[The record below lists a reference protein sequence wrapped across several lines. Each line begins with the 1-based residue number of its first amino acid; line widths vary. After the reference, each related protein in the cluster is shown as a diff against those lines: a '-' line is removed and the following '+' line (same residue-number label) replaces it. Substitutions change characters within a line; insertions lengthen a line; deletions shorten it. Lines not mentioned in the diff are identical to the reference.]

1 MSTSEPSWD
10 LYGAFLAVMR
20 GGSLSA
26 ASRELKIAQPTVRR
40 QIEALEESL
49 GVVLFTRAP
58 NGLVPTEV
66 ALATLPYA
74 ESMAAT
80 AKALVRSVSGPAHAE
95 RGTVR
100 VTTSEVVGAE
110 VMPPILAALSR
121 AHPHVQIELAL
132 SNRNQDLLRRDA
144 DVAVRMVA
152 PTQAALVA
160 RHAATVPLGLFAS
173 EAYLATR
180 PPPKRLGELARDHV
194 LIGSDRERGIIDALA
209 AAGLE
214 TTPRSYGLRTDSDL
228 AQLAAIRAGVG
239 IGVCQLAL
247 AGRSPGL
254 RRVLP
259 ALAFRLEAWVVMHE
273 DLRQVRR
280 VRVVFDH
287 LVEHLAAAYTAV
299 ATDGRAANA
308 LERRSRGSRGRTR
321 NRA

>member
-1 MSTSEPSWD
+1 MSRPEPSWD
-10 LYGAFLAVMR
+10 LYLAFLAVMR

-26 ASRELKIAQPTVRR
+26 ASRSLSVAQPTVRR
-40 QIEALEESL
+40 QVEALEEAL

-66 ALATLPYA
+66 AHATLPYA

-80 AKALVRSVSGPAHAE
+80 AKALVRSVSGPAAEE

-110 VMPPILAALSR
+110 VMPAILVALSR
-121 AHPHVQIELAL
+121 AHPQVQVELAL

-160 RHAATVPLGLFAS
+160 RRACAIPLGLFAT
-173 EAYLATR
+173 EDYLSR
-180 PPPKRLGELARDHV
+180 HPPPSRLAQLRDHV
-194 LIGSDRERGIIDALA
+194 LIGSDRDRGIADALA
-209 AAGLE
+209 AAGLAV
-214 TTPRSYGLRTDSDL
+214 TPRDFTLRTDSDL
-228 AQLAAIRAGVG
+228 AALAALRAGLG
-239 IGVCQLAL
+239 IGVCQLPI

-259 ALAFRLEAWVVMHE
+259 ALAFELEAWVVMHE

-280 VRVVFDH
+280 VRTVFDH
-287 LVEHLAAAYTAV
+287 IVTQLAAY
-299 ATDGRAANA
+299 GAA
-308 LERRSRGSRGRTR
+308 RSPRKR
-321 NRA
+321 